1 VSPKLRRLSGN
12 EVIDIFNLFG
22 FRIHTQK
29 GSHVKLRRVVEG
41 RKQTLTIPVHDE
53 IDSGTL
59 RAIVRQASRYIAES
73 DLWPHFYTE

>member
-1 VSPKLRRLSGN
+1 MSPKLRRLSGN

-22 FRIHTQK
+22 FRIHSQK
-29 GSHVKLRRVVEG
+29 GSHVKLRRLIEG

-59 RAIVRQASRYIAES
+59 RAIIRQASRYTPEN
-73 DLWPHFYTE
+73 DLHSHFYSD